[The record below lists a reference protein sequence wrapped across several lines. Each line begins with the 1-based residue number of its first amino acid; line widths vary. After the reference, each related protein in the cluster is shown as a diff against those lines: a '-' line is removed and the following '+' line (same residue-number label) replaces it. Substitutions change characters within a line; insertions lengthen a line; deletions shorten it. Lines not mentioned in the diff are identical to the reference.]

1 MPVYLFDSSSLLHQH
16 HASLLVSDASVMMNI
31 QRPIS
36 ELPSYGRPSGCDNS
50 AAVGVFSREAA
61 MPDNQN
67 YAVQCPAS
75 RGRCAGGRNANLL
88 IASQWI
94 VDMSATTILVIT
106 IHISGSYILC
116 AKLHRKKGE
125 EGWET
130 TLEGKKTVTLRF
142 KRALRENEKLSL
154 KSVWVD
160 EKKK

>member
-1 MPVYLFDSSSLLHQH
+1 
-16 HASLLVSDASVMMNI
+16 MMNI

-36 ELPSYGRPSGCDNS
+36 ELPSYGGCDNS

-67 YAVQCPAS
+67 DAVQCPAC

-94 VDMSATTILVIT
+94 VDMSATTILVIS

-116 AKLHRKKGE
+116 TKLHRKKGE
-125 EGWET
+125 EEWDDAGGE
-130 TLEGKKTVTLRF
+130 
-142 KRALRENEKLSL
+142 ENSH
-154 KSVWVD
+154 SAV
-160 EKKK
+160 